1 MKNNKPTFYCIDGNS
16 YIHRAYHALPMMTN
30 SEGQPTNAVFGFIKL
45 ITKLIR
51 TTSPEYIAV
60 CFDSPGPTKRHDE
73 YEQYKAT
80 RKPTDKELKSQF
92 PLVHEVVKAMNI
104 DMLVKP
110 GYEADD
116 IIATLCKKATDE
128 GIKTVIITSDKDA
141 YQLVNDSVG
150 IYNEQSGVEYDREK
164 VKEKMGVNPEQIVDL
179 LALMGDSS
187 DNVPGVKG
195 IGQKTAVSLL
205 QQFNG
210 LDNIY
215 KNLNDIKGKVKE
227 NLEACK
233 EEAYLSKKLVT
244 LFYDVPVENDIIDFK
259 IKKPNIKELIEVYS
273 KLGFKSMIEAL
284 QSEKP
289 QAPEQPQ
296 QVIAEKKEEYEAG
309 YKLIDTQS
317 DVKSLADD
325 IKKDGIFSFEVVSDG
340 ESPMRSEVMGMA
352 VTRKN
357 GKSCYV
363 DLTGSRRTLIKIM
376 EPVFSDGKI
385 TKCVHDL
392 KRNIILLRGEGIF
405 VNGSA
410 FDSMIASYVLDP
422 AEGHGIERVALSYLN
437 YKISD
442 KEKDNKTADTGLFSS
457 ESAGETCRKSSII
470 LRLKTVM
477 EKELAEK
484 GLEKLFREVEM
495 PLAGILAEMEMEG
508 IFVNKNYLAEL
519 SKEFNSEMLKLE
531 KNIYELAGQDFNIN
545 SPKQLSFILFE
556 KLRLPVMGKTKSGYS
571 TSEDVLVQ
579 LQACHALPALMI
591 SYRELQKLKSTYID
605 ALGELINPDTG
616 RIHSS
621 FNQTVTATGRLSSS
635 EPNMQNIPIRSELG
649 RKIRSAFIPEDGY
662 VFISADYSQI
672 DLRVLAHI
680 SEDENL
686 LDSFR
691 KNQDVH
697 TRTAC
702 EIFNVKPEEV
712 TPEMRRMA
720 KVVNFGLSYGM
731 GPQKL
736 ARDLSIPVSV
746 AKNYIQTYFKKYKG
760 VKKYMDSVVKQAGTD
775 GYVCTILNRRRYL
788 PDINSSNRLLRNNA
802 EKMAINTPIQGSSS
816 DIIKV
821 AMVNIEKSLK
831 EQELKSRMIVQI
843 HDELLFEV
851 YKGEEK
857 EITAMAKKEMENSV
871 QLKVPLAVDV
881 KTGSN
886 WGELK

>member
-1 MKNNKPTFYCIDGNS
+1 
-16 YIHRAYHALPMMTN
+16 MMTN
-30 SEGQPTNAVFGFIKL
+30 SAGQPTNAVFGFIKM
-45 ITKLIR
+45 ITKLIKEVK
-51 TTSPEYIAV
+51 PEYLAV
-60 CFDSPGPTKRHDE
+60 CFDSPTPTKRHLE
-73 YEQYKAT
+73 YEEYKAT
-80 RKPTDKELKSQF
+80 RKPTDAELKSQF
-92 PLVHEVVKAMNI
+92 PIVHEVVKAMNI

-141 YQLVNDSVG
+141 YQLVDDSVS
-150 IYNEQSGVEYDREK
+150 IYNEQSGVEYDSQK
-164 VKEKMGVNPEQIVDL
+164 VKEKMGVKPEQFVDM
-179 LALMGDSS
+179 LALMGDYS
-187 DNVPGVKG
+187 DNVPGVEG
-195 IGQKTAVSLL
+195 IGQKTAVSLI
-205 QQFNG
+205 QQFND
-210 LDNIY
+210 LDNLY
-215 KNLNDIKGKVKE
+215 KNLPDIKGKVKE
-227 NLEACK
+227 NLEK
-233 EEAYLSKKLVT
+233 YKNDAYLSKKLIT
-244 LFYDVPVENDIIDFK
+244 LFYDVPVENDIADFK
-259 IKKPNIKELIEVYS
+259 FKKPDQKKLVEIYTR
-273 KLGFKSMIEAL
+273 LGFKSMIETL
-284 QSEKP
+284 QRGNSQEP
-289 QAPEQPQ
+289 AP
-296 QVIAEKKEEYEAG
+296 QVIAEEKPDYELPFKIIDNKNGIENLVNEISKAG
-309 YKLIDTQS
+309 T
-317 DVKSLADD
+317 
-325 IKKDGIFSFEVVSDG
+325 FSFEVIADG
-340 ESPMRSEVMGMA
+340 LSAMRSIIMGIA
-352 VTRKN
+352 FSIEDN
-357 GKSCYV
+357 KSYYI
-363 DLTGSRRTLIKIM
+363 DIAGRERTLIKLMETVFGNERIM
-376 EPVFSDGKI
+376 KQAYDI
-385 TKCVHDL
+385 
-392 KRNIILLRGEGIF
+392 KRNIILLNREGIEIK
-405 VNGSA
+405 GMD
-410 FDSMIASYVLDP
+410 FDPMIASYVIDP
-422 AEGHGIERVALSYLN
+422 SGSHKLESIASRWLN
-437 YKISD
+437 YKISG
-442 KEKDNKTADTGLFSS
+442 DNKDSKAADTGLFSS
-457 ESAGETCRKSSII
+457 EGAGDACRKSGMVFS
-470 LRLKTVM
+470 LKAVM

-545 SPKQLSFILFE
+545 SPKQLAFILFE

-605 ALGELINPDTG
+605 ALGELINPETG

-649 RKIRSAFIPEDGY
+649 RKIRSAFIPEEGY
-662 VFISADYSQI
+662 IFISADYSQI

-702 EIFNVKPEEV
+702 EIFNIKPEEV

-746 AKNYIQTYFKKYKG
+746 AKNYIQTYFEKYKG

-788 PDINSSNRLLRNNA
+788 PDINSSSRLLRNNA

-831 EQELKSRMIVQI
+831 EQKLKSRMIVQI

-871 QLKVPLAVDV
+871 QLKVPLAVDI

-886 WGELK
+886 WGLLGDVVR